1 MRKGEKRMGI
11 MTHKGVVDHSNGNIS
26 SVYALYMKS
35 EMVVRSLKV
44 VMSQNSR

>member
-1 MRKGEKRMGI
+1 

-26 SVYALYMKS
+26 TVYALYMIS

-44 VMSQNSR
+44 VISQNSR